1 MTPASHRAVFRE
13 LLRREFS
20 ERYQGSVLGVA
31 WHFILPLVQLAVLS
45 WVFGELLRARSS
57 SPGLP
62 YPAFLALGL
71 WTWGLLANAIGRGLG
86 SLTENGALI
95 GKVAVPQD
103 IFIDTRVAASAMIDL
118 AAFGLVLAAL
128 AVFGHWPALAGVPVM
143 LAGLLVMGLFG
154 YALARMLAVLQV
166 FLRDIGA
173 AIGHLLTLWFFLTPV
188 MYTREQL
195 PDYVARWLG
204 WNPAAAPVEAVR
216 AGFSG
221 LPVDW
226 LALGAS
232 AAMAVA
238 LLLASRWL
246 FTRARPHLEDFL

>member
-1 MTPASHRAVFRE
+1 MIQGAHRAVFRE
-13 LLRREFS
+13 LLRREFT

-45 WVFGELLRARSS
+45 WVFGELLKARSS
-57 SPGLP
+57 SSDLP

-86 SLTENGALI
+86 ALTENGALI

-103 IFIDTRVAASAMIDL
+103 IFIDTRIAASAMIDL
-118 AAFGLVLAAL
+118 SAFVLVLMAL
-128 AVFGHWPALAGVPVM
+128 AVFGYLPQVSGMPAM

-154 YALARMLAVLQV
+154 YALARLLAILQV

-188 MYTREQL
+188 IYARDQL
-195 PDYVARWLG
+195 PDYVGRWLA

-226 LALGAS
+226 AALAIS
-232 AAMAVA
+232 AVTSVI
-238 LLLASRWL
+238 LLWASRWL
-246 FTRARPHLEDFL
+246 FARARPHLEDFL